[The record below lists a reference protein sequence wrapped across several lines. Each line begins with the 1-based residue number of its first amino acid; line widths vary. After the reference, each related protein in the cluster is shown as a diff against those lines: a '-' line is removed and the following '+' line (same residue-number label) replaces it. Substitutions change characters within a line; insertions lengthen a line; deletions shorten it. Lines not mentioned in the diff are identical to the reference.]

1 MSRGFIKVIHIEV
14 DYQGPR
20 SIELTSFAS
29 TGKGYMDKLDEI
41 EAYEGK
47 IDRIRVY
54 VGTDRVTELW
64 DQYGMDIKVDP
75 TNVGVAM
82 RKAKAIKY

>member
-1 MSRGFIKVIHIEV
+1 MIHIEV

-20 SIELTSFAS
+20 SIETTSFVS
-29 TGKGYMDKLDEI
+29 TDKGYMNKLDEI
-41 EAYEGK
+41 EDYEGK

-64 DQYGMDIKVDP
+64 DQYGMDIKVDT